1 MLLYYMMNENL
12 LCLVILTLVII
23 VLFFYL
29 FKVEKFT
36 ALSQEEYDQTRDL
49 VLEEI
54 DARMVALLEQDTTG
68 QQPNQELINFYAEQK
83 EKLEKTLDDSQL
95 KNFMQQEQNFLANQ
109 DLMANI
115 QNNSTQL

>member
-1 MLLYYMMNENL
+1 MMNENL

-36 ALSQEEYDQTRDL
+36 ALSQEEFDKTRDL

-54 DARMVALLEQDTTG
+54 ESRVEALLKQEAKG

-83 EKLEKTLDDSQL
+83 EKLETTMDDSQL
-95 KNFMQQEQNFLANQ
+95 RNFMEQEQQFLANQ

-115 QNNSTQL
+115 QNNSA